1 MSAHPA
7 HPAQR
12 LIWLLICRAGHKSSQ
27 ANPAAPAERGLTIME
42 CLVAVLLILI
52 TIAMVAPPL
61 VLATATRVQNRRAAQ
76 ALQVAQGEID
86 RIRTIVVM
94 GNHRPANLPAV
105 ATGTTTATLPS
116 VARPTAVDPRLRSLN
131 PTGAACPTTRF
142 DPNASPTPPAA
153 VAVSSLLPV
162 DVDGDCVAD
171 YLMQVFRTPG
181 MTSTPEREPARQNR
195 PSEFDVGVRV
205 YPVLAASN
213 FTPQTPVSALTV
225 PGDLGIVPAPLQL
238 TSSTQRKR
246 PLAVLYSK
254 FVWTEEKTSLCS
266 YFSQAARQQIAS
278 CSGVFPAGSP

>member
-7 HPAQR
+7 HR
-12 LIWLLICRAGHKSSQ
+12 LIWFLLCRAGHKSSS
-27 ANPAAPAERGLTIME
+27 ANPAPSSERGLTIME

-94 GNHRPANLPAV
+94 GQHRPPNLPAV
-105 ATGTTTATLPS
+105 APGTTTANLAS
-116 VARPTAVDPRLRSLN
+116 VGRPTAVDPRLRSLN
-131 PTGAACPTTRF
+131 PTGTACPATRF
-142 DPNASPTPPAA
+142 DPSAATPPTA
-153 VAVSSLLPV
+153 VTVNSLLPI

-181 MTSTPEREPARQNR
+181 LVSTPEQSPGRQSR

-205 YPVLAASN
+205 YPVLAATN
-213 FTPQTPVSALTV
+213 FTPQTPVASLTV
-225 PGDLGIVPAPLQL
+225 PGDLGTTPAPLQL
-238 TSSTQRKR
+238 TGSTQRKR

-266 YFSQAARQQIAS
+266 YFSQADRQRIAS